1 MSGVRVSLEAE
12 RHRLEEGHTMSVR
25 HTGKHSIVVTPTY
38 RVHRRVTVM
47 LSAIVLSLV
56 TIVALVANM
65 VYLNQT
71 GASLIPGLGM

>member
-1 MSGVRVSLEAE
+1 M
-12 RHRLEEGHTMSVR
+12 
-25 HTGKHSIVVTPTY
+25 VTPTY